1 MESQITAE
9 FKEKWLQY
17 TREHCFAYRRKYPA
31 AVKRNIEASMKH
43 FYRKLKA
50 AHFDLWIA
58 VRLRVAQL
66 KPEVPCDAL
75 WDPDDSL
82 FDAEVFGALTFFQY
96 QWLNRHASFAD
107 YGMATANAQLGDP
120 AFDSKRKRRELTNLL
135 SVGFGKAY
143 RPHQH
148 VGLDEATREHK
159 HWGKMRIRFK
169 AAVHSG
175 ALVDSLNDC
184 QT

>member
-1 MESQITAE
+1 
-9 FKEKWLQY
+9 
-17 TREHCFAYRRKYPA
+17 
-31 AVKRNIEASMKH
+31 
-43 FYRKLKA
+43 
-50 AHFDLWIA
+50 
-58 VRLRVAQL
+58 
-66 KPEVPCDAL
+66 
-75 WDPDDSL
+75 
-82 FDAEVFGALTFFQY
+82 
-96 QWLNRHASFAD
+96 
-107 YGMATANAQLGDP
+107 MATANAQLGDP

-184 QT
+184 QTKYCLAFEEQHWLRKKDGEEDPNTIKERLLRLTSVLHDQDKDHSSANFCLSLDRGYGHIEAQRALMAKGIYSNAMLQANRIGLPRKLIEAGQG